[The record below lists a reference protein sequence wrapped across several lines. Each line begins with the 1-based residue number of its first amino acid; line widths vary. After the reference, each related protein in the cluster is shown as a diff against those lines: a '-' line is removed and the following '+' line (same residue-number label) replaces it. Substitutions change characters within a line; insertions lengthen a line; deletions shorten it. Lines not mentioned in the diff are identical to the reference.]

1 MKESSPPSAGEDTGH
16 PGASWSGRSLQLLME
31 GDGNPK
37 HCPLTVS
44 AVSPAAPPRMHLA
57 ISQGPV
63 SAEVDICKM
72 CRDSLLALM
81 EILMLQKGL
90 ATSHKGAFSVGC

>member
-1 MKESSPPSAGEDTGH
+1 MKESSLFPAGEDAGH
-16 PGASWSGRSLQLLME
+16 PGAAWNGRNPQLLME

-44 AVSPAAPPRMHLA
+44 AVSSAAPPRVLLA

-63 SAEVDICKM
+63 SAEMDICKM
-72 CRDSLLALM
+72 SRDSLLALM

-90 ATSHKGAFSVGC
+90 ATSHEEAFSVGF